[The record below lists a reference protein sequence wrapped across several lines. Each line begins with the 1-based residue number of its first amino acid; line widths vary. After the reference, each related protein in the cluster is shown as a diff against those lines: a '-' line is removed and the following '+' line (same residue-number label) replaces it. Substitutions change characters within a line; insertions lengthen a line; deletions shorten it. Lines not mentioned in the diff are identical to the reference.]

1 MARTDPYNATRY
13 WRTAQVPG
21 LSCLHADLTR
31 HDYAPHMHDAIVIA
45 VTEDGGAEYKS
56 RGRTEE
62 ARRERLL
69 VFNPAEPH
77 SGRMARSRRWLY
89 RSLYLD
95 AGAIDAVMAGLGRES
110 VPYFL
115 SNSFADRDLIQQFL
129 ALHRALETSQDQLL
143 QSEMLIAACGT
154 LFQRHG
160 SIGAQIPTAPRS
172 RALAARVIAQMR
184 ERYAEG
190 LTLEGMGQDVGLTP
204 FQLLGLFKRV
214 TGMTPHAYLTQIRLR
229 AAKDALATGAA
240 IAEVAVEA
248 GFYDQAALTNHF
260 KRAYGITPFQYVKAH
275 CRDGGSGRNFDQ

>member
-13 WRTAQVPG
+13 WRTKLVPG
-21 LSCLHADLTR
+21 LSCLHADFTR

-45 VTEDGGAEYKS
+45 VTEDGGAEFKS

-95 AGAIDAVMAGLGRES
+95 PGAIATVMAGLGRDT

-115 SNSFADRDLIQQFL
+115 SNIFADRDLIQQFL
-129 ALHRALETSQDQLL
+129 ALHRALECTHDQLL
-143 QSEMLIAACGT
+143 QSEMLIAACGD

-160 SIGAQIPTAPRS
+160 SIGTQIPAAPNS
-172 RALAARVIAQMR
+172 RALAARLIAQMR
-184 ERYAEG
+184 ARFHEG
-190 LTLEGMGQDVGLTP
+190 LTLEGMGQEIGLTP
-204 FQLLGLFKRV
+204 FQLLGLFKRT
-214 TGMTPHAYLTQIRLR
+214 TGMTPHAYLTQIRLQ
-229 AAKDALATGAA
+229 AAKDALSTGAP
-240 IAEVAVEA
+240 IAEVAIEA

-260 KRAYGITPFQYVKAH
+260 KRAYGITPFQYVRAH
-275 CRDGGSGRNFDQ
+275 CA